1 MSLLPTP
8 DLGPVPDPD
17 SALERAL
24 DGLVASY
31 QSPDPLNNLA
41 THTLPNRRALVEAFV
56 HIQHVLFL
64 GFWTTRA
71 VSKATLRHDLAE
83 HLVQAREL
91 LCAQVARAAAWADRA
106 KGREERRCEVWCK
119 ETVSS
124 LLIALP
130 EIRELLIEDVHA
142 TYAGD
147 PAAESIEEVM
157 YCYPGIHA
165 LTAHRVAHVLHDLQ
179 VPLLPRILAEHAHG
193 RTGIDLHPGASIG
206 RRFMI
211 DHGTGVV
218 VGATAVIGDDV
229 RLYQGVT
236 LGAHSIDPSETRQR
250 GGQRKRHPTLENGV
264 TVYAG
269 ATILGG
275 DTVVGAR
282 SVVGGNVWL
291 TRSVPPDSRIVY
303 RPPALDTADP

>member
-1 MSLLPTP
+1 M
-8 DLGPVPDPD
+8 
-17 SALERAL
+17 AAL
-24 DGLVASY
+24 DGRVVSY
-31 QSPDPLNNLA
+31 GSPDPLNNLA

-56 HIQHVLFL
+56 HLQHALFL
-64 GFWTTRA
+64 GFWSTRA
-71 VSKATLRHDLAE
+71 VSESTLRYELAE

-91 LCAQVARAAAWADRA
+91 LCAQVSRAAAWADRA
-106 KGREERRCEVWCK
+106 KGLEERRCEVWCR
-119 ETVSS
+119 ETVSA
-124 LLIALP
+124 LLTALP

-165 LTAHRVAHVLHDLQ
+165 LTAHRVAHVLHELH
-179 VPLLPRILAEHAHG
+179 VPLLPRILAEHAHA

-303 RPPALDTADP
+303 RPPALDTADSK

>member
-1 MSLLPTP
+1 MSV
-8 DLGPVPDPD
+8 VPHPAAHDRHD
-17 SALERAL
+17 ASDDGESLERAL

-31 QSPDPLNNLA
+31 RRPDPLNNLA
-41 THTLPNRRALVEAFV
+41 THTLPNRRAVVEAY
-56 HIQHVLFL
+56 HHLQHVLLL
-64 GFWTTRA
+64 GFFTTKP
-71 VSKATLRHDLAE
+71 VSDATLRYDLAE
-83 HLVQAREL
+83 HLRPAREL
-91 LCAQVARAAAWADRA
+91 LCAQVQRAAAWADRA
-106 KGREERRCEVWCK
+106 KGLEHRRCEVWCK
-119 ETVSS
+119 QTVGA
-124 LLIALP
+124 LLEALP
-130 EIRELLIEDVHA
+130 AIREQLIDDIHG
-142 TYAGD
+142 TFAGD
-147 PAAESIEEVM
+147 PAAESIEEVA
-157 YCYPGIHA
+157 YCYPGIQA
-165 LTAHRVAHVLHDLQ
+165 LSAHRIAHVLHELH
-179 VPLLPRILAEHAHG
+179 VPLLPRILAEHAHAT
-193 RTGIDLHPGASIG
+193 TGIDLHPGATIG

-236 LGAHSIDPSETRQR
+236 LGAHSIDPSETRAR
-250 GGQRKRHPTLENGV
+250 GAQRKRHPTLEDGV

-303 RPPALDTADP
+303 RPPPTE